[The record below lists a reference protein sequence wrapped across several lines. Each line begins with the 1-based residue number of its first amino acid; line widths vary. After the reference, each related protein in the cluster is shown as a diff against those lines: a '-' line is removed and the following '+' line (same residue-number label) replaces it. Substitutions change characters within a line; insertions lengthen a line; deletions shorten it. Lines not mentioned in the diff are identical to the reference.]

1 MISVGAVFI
10 DETESTRR
18 MYETAEN
25 SRERESADRPI
36 LNIDTQGNS
45 ENNAPCSSAPQSG
58 DTANQELFDI
68 DIEALLGGYTFEE
81 LMRAIGD
88 QSPSFVDRVWY
99 MYQ

>member
-1 MISVGAVFI
+1 MISVDAVFI

-25 SRERESADRPI
+25 YADRPI

-45 ENNAPCSSAPQSG
+45 ENNAACSSPPQSG

-88 QSPSFVDRVWY
+88 QSPSFVDRV
-99 MYQ
+99 